1 MARWLVS
8 IGMLATLGWTA
19 FAAAADAVPDKKGIA
34 FFEKRIR
41 PVLVES
47 CYECHSTKE
56 GSKLKGGLALDSREG
71 LLQGGET
78 GPAIVPGSPEDSLL
92 IEALRHDGLEMPPE
106 KKLPD
111 TVIADFVAW
120 VKMGAPDPR
129 EGGKVPAAR
138 KEIDIEAGRQFWAF
152 QPPKEVAPP
161 SVKDKQWSKSD
172 VDKFVLA
179 ALEKNK
185 LKPVADADRRTW
197 IRRVTLDLVGLIPTP
212 AEVDAFVNDKSPQAA
227 EAVVD
232 RLLASPQFG
241 ERWGRHWLD
250 VARFAESNG
259 NTDNVTYPHAW
270 RYRDYVIKAF
280 NSDKPFDQFI
290 REQLAGDLLPSE
302 NAKQRD
308 EFLIAT
314 GFLAFGSKP
323 RAQNNPDFQMDVVAE
338 QIEVATTGFMALTVA
353 CARCHDH
360 KFDPIPTS
368 EYYAMAGLFTSTD
381 TLYSAGGGQG
391 NGRQKNTGFHELT
404 GESNA
409 AEVRAKHAA
418 ELAELREQRQKLTV
432 ALRKL
437 GAVEK
442 DKPANN
448 KAKQN
453 PKKAAKQQAAAK
465 PEDTPTV
472 EVKVP
477 KDASPEEADKIKQ
490 LAEDLRHCV
499 DEIKELQANAPP
511 AGELAM
517 GVRDEKKPADCQI
530 CIRGDS
536 KNRGATVPRGVI
548 SVATIG
554 ERPKIDPQQSGRL
567 ELANWIASPN
577 NPMTA
582 RVAAN
587 RVWQHLFGRG
597 LVASV
602 DNFGELGEKPSHPE
616 LLDQLALQFVRDG
629 WSIKKLVRS
638 LVLTR
643 TYGLASTHV
652 AKSYETDPDNIY
664 MWRHSPHR
672 MDSDQIRDAIL
683 AVSGQLDLETMTGS
697 IVSKSPEEVVQQ
709 GRLNPAT
716 FSDAQIR
723 NRSIYLPI
731 VRNAMPEALELFDAP
746 DPSLVIGVRDVTTV
760 PSQSL
765 FLMNSQFLVQQ
776 SRHFAERLLAVGDL
790 GDSARV
796 ALAFRIALNR
806 DPSAKESA
814 ESTEFVKRSESVIES
829 SEKDKEQ
836 LRVRA
841 WAAFCQAL
849 LASAEFRYVE

>member
-1 MARWLVS
+1 MAHWLVS
-8 IGMLATLGWTA
+8 MGTLTLFGATSIA
-19 FAAAADAVPDKKGIA
+19 MSADAVPDKKGIA
-34 FFEKRIR
+34 FFENRIR
-41 PVLVES
+41 PVLVAS
-47 CYECHSTKE
+47 CYDCHSTKE
-56 GSKLKGGLALDSREG
+56 GAKLKGGLALDSRDG
-71 LLQGGET
+71 LLRGGES

-92 IEALRHDGLEMPPE
+92 IDAIRHDGLEMPPE
-106 KKLPD
+106 KKL
-111 TVIADFVAW
+111 TEKVIADFVAW

-129 EGGKVPAAR
+129 EGGKAPAAR

-152 QPPKEVAPP
+152 QLPKTVAAPT
-161 SVKDKQWSKSD
+161 VKDKQWAKTD

-179 ALEKNK
+179 TLEKNK

-212 AEVDAFVNDKSPQAA
+212 AEIDVFVNDKSPQAA

-259 NTDNVTYPHAW
+259 NTDNVSYPHAW

-302 NAKQRD
+302 NSKQRD
-308 EFLIAT
+308 ELLVAT
-314 GFLAFGSKP
+314 GFLALGSKP

-360 KFDPIPTS
+360 KFDPIPTR
-368 EYYAMAGLFTSTD
+368 EYYAMAGLFTSTES
-381 TLYSAGGGQG
+381 LYSGGGGQG
-391 NGRQKNTGFHELT
+391 NGKQKNTGFHQLI
-404 GESNA
+404 GDGNA
-409 AEVRAKHAA
+409 AEARQKHESAV
-418 ELAELREQRQKLTV
+418 AELREQRVTLTQQ
-432 ALRKL
+432 LRKL

-442 DKPANN
+442 NHPN
-448 KAKQN
+448 KAQAKQN
-453 PKKAAKQQAAAK
+453 AKKAAKQQAAAK
-465 PEDTPTV
+465 PDDMPAV

-477 KDASPEEADKIKQ
+477 KNASPEEADKIKQ
-490 LAEDLRHCV
+490 LGEELRHCI
-499 DEIKELQANAPP
+499 DEIKDLQANAPP
-511 AGELAM
+511 TGELAM
-517 GVRDEKKPADCQI
+517 GVRDAKKLADCQI

-536 KNRGATVPRGVI
+536 KNLGGAVPRGVV
-548 SVATIG
+548 SVVTIG
-554 ERPKIDPQQSGRL
+554 ERPKIDSTQSGRL
-567 ELANWIASPN
+567 ELANWIASSN
-577 NPMTA
+577 NPLTA

-616 LLDQLALQFVRDG
+616 LLNQLALQFVRDG

-643 TYGLASTHV
+643 AYGLASNHV
-652 AKSYETDPDNIY
+652 AASYEADPDNIFL
-664 MWRHSPHR
+664 WRHSPHR
-672 MDSDQIRDAIL
+672 LDSDQIRDAIL
-683 AVSGQLDLETMTGS
+683 TVSGQLDLEPMTAS
-697 IVSKSPEEVVQQ
+697 IVAKSPEEVVQQ

-716 FSDAQIR
+716 FADAQPR

-731 VRNAMPEALELFDAP
+731 VRNAMPEVLELFDAP

-776 SRHFAERLLAVGDL
+776 SRHFSERLLAVGDL

-806 DPSAKESA
+806 DPSAKETEA
-814 ESTEFVKRSESVIES
+814 STEFVKRSESTIETT
-829 SEKDKEQ
+829 EKDKEQ